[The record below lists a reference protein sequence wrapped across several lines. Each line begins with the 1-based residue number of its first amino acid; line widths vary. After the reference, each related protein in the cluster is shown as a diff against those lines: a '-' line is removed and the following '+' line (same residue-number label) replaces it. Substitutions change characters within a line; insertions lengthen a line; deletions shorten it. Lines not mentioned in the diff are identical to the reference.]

1 VKLVSVNV
9 GLPREVEFDGETV
22 LTSIFKAPVSGRVR
36 VSQLNLD
43 GDKQSDLT
51 VHGGRD
57 KAVYAY
63 PSEHYAAWRKELPD
77 ADLGWGAFGENLTTK
92 GLTED
97 RVAIGDRIRCGSV
110 AFEVTQPRLPCF
122 KLGIRFGRADIIKS
136 FMQSGRCGF
145 YLAVIHMGELGEGD
159 NIELIPSDDDRVT
172 VAEIFS
178 LFQPNGADP
187 ELLRRAS
194 RLPAMPETW
203 RERFRARL
211 EELKG

>member
-1 VKLVSVNV
+1 MKLISVNV
-9 GLPREVEFDGETV
+9 GLPRDVEYDGETV
-22 LTSIFKAPVSGRVR
+22 LTSIYKSPVSGRVR

-43 GDKQSDLT
+43 GDRQSDLA

-77 ADLGWGAFGENLTTK
+77 ADLAWGAFGENLTTK
-92 GLTED
+92 GLSEK
-97 RVAIGDRIRCGSV
+97 RVAIGDRIRCGTV
-110 AFEVTQPRLPCF
+110 AFEVTQPRVPCF
-122 KLGIRFGRADIIKS
+122 KLAIRFGRVDIIER

-145 YLAVIHMGELGEGD
+145 YLAVVHTGELGEGD
-159 NIELIPSDDDRVT
+159 AIELIRSEDDRVT

-178 LFQPNGADP
+178 LLQPGAGDP
-187 ELLRRAS
+187 KLLRRAS
-194 RLPAMPETW
+194 RLPALPENW

-211 EELKG
+211 EEVEG

>member
-1 VKLVSVNV
+1 VKLISVNV

-22 LTSIFKAPVSGRVR
+22 LTSIFKSPVSGRVR
-36 VSQLNLD
+36 VSQLNLE

-57 KAVYAY
+57 KAVYVY
-63 PSEHYAAWRKELPD
+63 PSEHYASWRKELPD

-92 GLTED
+92 GLLED
-97 RVAIGDRIRCGSV
+97 RVAIGDRLRCGSA
-110 AFEVTQPRLPCF
+110 AFEVTQPRLPCY
-122 KLGIRFGRADIIKS
+122 KLGIRFGRTDIIKR

-145 YLAVIHMGELGEGD
+145 YLAVVHTGDLAEGD
-159 NIELIPSDDDRVT
+159 DVELIPSEHDRVT

-178 LFQPNGADP
+178 LFQSNGVDLK
-187 ELLRRAS
+187 LLRRAS

-211 EELKG
+211 EELEG

>member
-1 VKLVSVNV
+1 MKLVSVNV
-9 GLPREVEFDGETV
+9 GLPREVDFQGDTV

-63 PSEHYAAWRKELPD
+63 PSEHYAAWRTELPN
-77 ADLGWGAFGENLTTK
+77 ADLAWGAFGENLTTE
-92 GLTED
+92 GLLET

-110 AFEVTQPRLPCF
+110 AFVVTQPRLPCF
-122 KLGIRFGRADIIKS
+122 KLGIRFGRADVIKRL
-136 FMQSGRCGF
+136 MQTGRSGF
-145 YLAVIHMGELGEGD
+145 YLAVLHTGD
-159 NIELIPSDDDRVT
+159 IAGGDALELIRSDDDRVT

-178 LFQPNGADP
+178 LFQPGAADP

-194 RLPAMPETW
+194 RLPALPEAW
-203 RERFRARL
+203 RMKFEERLR
-211 EELKG
+211 ESDT

>member
-1 VKLVSVNV
+1 MKLVSVNV
-9 GLPREVEFDGETV
+9 GLPREVEYEGETV
-22 LTSIFKAPVSGRVR
+22 LTSIYKSPVSGRVR

-51 VHGGRD
+51 VHGGRE

-63 PSEHYAAWRKELPD
+63 PSEHYAFWKKELPQ
-77 ADLGWGAFGENLTTK
+77 ADLGWGAFGENLTTV
-92 GLTED
+92 GLREN
-97 RVAIGDRIRCGSV
+97 RVAVGDRIRCGSV

-122 KLGIRFGRADIIKS
+122 KLGIRFGRPDIVKR

-145 YLAVIHMGELGEGD
+145 YLAVIHSGDLAEGD
-159 NIELIPSDDDRVT
+159 EIELIPSDDDRVT

-178 LFQPNGADP
+178 LFQPDGADP
-187 ELLRRAS
+187 TLLRRAS
-194 RLPAMPETW
+194 RLPALPENW

-211 EELKG
+211 AELEG